1 MLVPEH
7 RVHSLPLTQIR
18 SKHCIS
24 SCQVRLPAGSPSPLV
39 NTHLTELL
47 QHKTFYYSTD
57 KKSTLH

>member
-7 RVHSLPLTQIR
+7 RVHSLLLTQIR

-24 SCQVRLPAGSPSPLV
+24 SCRVHLLEAGPSPLV

-47 QHKTFYYSTD
+47 QNKIIYYNTD
-57 KKSTLH
+57 